1 MKAWQ
6 REGPCLKYVTD
17 QYTCSSR
24 HLPSF
29 KGTWVTGGYRVAWEP
44 LKSRADFQQHFSAKE
59 TDQPG
64 SQSKSPGLRNKTNYS
79 FGETTQSVPKPKWDM
94 KVTSVIQCVWLFVP
108 RGLQPSRLLCP
119 RNFPGK
125 NTGVGYHFLLQGIF
139 LAQGLNPGL
148 LHCKQMSYLSYQG
161 SHPSP
166 NSAHFPTRLRYSAT
180 LTYLPNGEKGESSP
194 VKDDIIWN
202 L

>member
-29 KGTWVTGGYRVAWEP
+29 KCTWVTGGYRVAWEP

-79 FGETTQSVPKPKWDM
+79 FGETTESVPKPKWDM

-108 RGLQPSRLLCP
+108 RGLQPSRLLWHGISLARILEWVTISFSRGSSWP
-119 RNFPGK
+119 RDWTQVSCIASRWF
-125 NTGVGYHFLLQGIF
+125 TWATREATQ
-139 LAQGLNPGL
+139 AQI
-148 LHCKQMSYLSYQG
+148 
-161 SHPSP
+161 
-166 NSAHFPTRLRYSAT
+166 RLTSR
-180 LTYLPNGEKGESSP
+180 P
-194 VKDDIIWN
+194 D
-202 L
+202 